1 MAGHAGIKLCHRG
14 QSINQ
19 AQWRSSL
26 GAASGKGHGSRFCA
40 NDGGRFE
47 SLLARVDARC
57 DLSSFEARNREGK
70 LRFPILMTDPWYRT
84 SRVARV
90 LELALLYFEIPKPLA
105 LSNLCELQS

>member
-1 MAGHAGIKLCHRG
+1 M
-14 QSINQ
+14 
-19 AQWRSSL
+19 
-26 GAASGKGHGSRFCA
+26 GAASGKGHGSHFCT

-57 DLSSFEARNREGK
+57 NLSSSEARNREGK

-84 SRVARV
+84 SRVARALAV
-90 LELALLYFEIPKPLA
+90 ALLYVELSKPLA